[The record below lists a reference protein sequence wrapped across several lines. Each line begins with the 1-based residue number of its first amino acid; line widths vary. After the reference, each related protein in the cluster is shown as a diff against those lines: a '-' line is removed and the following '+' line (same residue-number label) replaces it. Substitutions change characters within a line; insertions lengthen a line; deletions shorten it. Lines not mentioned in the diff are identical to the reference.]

1 MPATL
6 LYGSTGPARPGPK
19 VPVRGVDMPNDASAG
34 CSYRRLHNDMDWSS
48 SEVIGLGSWHGS
60 AARVSA
66 IAVLAAA
73 VLLVPSPD
81 PVLAASCNGS
91 SHAAPTLTNGGA
103 SPGSG
108 TPSTTIRFSVRYR
121 DTTGC
126 APTRIQVIVSGVGTY
141 NLSGGSSYQS
151 GVTFAKSVRLPAGRW
166 SYRFTA
172 SSGSGAGA
180 RTVSLTAVSPTRVVI
195 SQPKPKPTTNS
206 APRPTPRPT
215 TKPAAKPRATPR
227 PSAAPGAATSSP
239 SDSGSVAGAGTSGH
253 PGQGSG
259 GDPAAVD
266 GSGRSDASAGGGAS
280 LAGYSSIGT
289 TGDPL
294 ITTAILVWSLT
305 TGFGVLLFALALRR
319 LSPPESVPE
328 GPTRRLAFPR
338 RRSAEPAGSP
348 SEAEAGAALPDV
360 HLPRWLRPTSGS
372 VGVPAVPPVSRDPIR
387 FTTPPR
393 KGVERSTVAYRLVR
407 VSDGPDDHASI
418 EIGRLDRGDEVEVIG
433 DSEGYLKVRTPTGL
447 EGWIPRM
454 VLVG

>member
-1 MPATL
+1 
-6 LYGSTGPARPGPK
+6 
-19 VPVRGVDMPNDASAG
+19 
-34 CSYRRLHNDMDWSS
+34 MDWSS
-48 SEVIGLGSWHGS
+48 SEVIAQGSWHGS
-60 AARVSA
+60 AARVIA
-66 IAVLAAA
+66 IAALAAV

-81 PVLAASCNGS
+81 AVLAASCNGG
-91 SHAAPTLTNGGA
+91 SHAAPTLTSGGA

-126 APTRIQVIVSGVGTY
+126 APTRIQVIVSGLRAY

-151 GVTFAKSVRLPAGRW
+151 GVTFATSVRLPAGRW
-166 SYRFTA
+166 AYRFTA

-180 RTVSLTAVSPTRVVI
+180 RTVYLTAVSPARVVI
-195 SQPKPKPTTNS
+195 SQPKPKPTTNP

-239 SDSGSVAGAGTSGH
+239 SDPGSAAGAGSSGH
-253 PGQGSG
+253 PGQGSS
-259 GDPAAVD
+259 GDPAAPD
-266 GSGRSDASAGGGAS
+266 GSGTSGATAGGGGAS
-280 LAGYSSIGT
+280 LAASASIGA
-289 TGDPL
+289 TGDSL

-305 TGFGVLLFALALRR
+305 SGFGVLLFAVALRR
-319 LSPPESVPE
+319 LSPADSVPV

-338 RRSAEPAGSP
+338 RRSTEPAGSP
-348 SEAEAGAALPDV
+348 PEPEGEAGLPDV
-360 HLPRWLRPTSGS
+360 HLPRWLRPTSGNI
-372 VGVPAVPPVSRDPIR
+372 GVPAVPPVSRDPIR

-407 VSDGPDDHASI
+407 VSDGPDDHSSI

-433 DSEGYLKVRTPTGL
+433 DIEGFLKVRTPTGL